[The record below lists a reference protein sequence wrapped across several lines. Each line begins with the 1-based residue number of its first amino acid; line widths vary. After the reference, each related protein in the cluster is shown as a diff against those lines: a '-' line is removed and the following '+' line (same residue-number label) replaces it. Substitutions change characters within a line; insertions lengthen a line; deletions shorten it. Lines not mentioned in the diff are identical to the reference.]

1 MIYSPYMTTPQTF
14 IFIGRSGCGKGTQAK
29 LLIEYL
35 KTKEGDRPVLYIET
49 GNKFRDLVSGTSHTS
64 RLAKVVADQSERQP
78 DFLAVWTWSN
88 SIIDNLMGDENMVLD
103 GTPRSRLE
111 AQVLDG
117 ALKFFG
123 REKVNVIYVDI
134 STEETKRRMEA
145 RGRADD
151 KRPGDMEK
159 RLAWFERDVIPA
171 IQFYEEHPDY
181 NLIRLNGEQTIETVQ
196 ADLLK
201 ALYG

>member
-1 MIYSPYMTTPQTF
+1 METPQTF

-29 LLIEYL
+29 LLMEHIKSVE
-35 KTKEGDRPVLYIET
+35 TGARERPILYIET

-64 RLAKVVADQSERQP
+64 RLAKIVADKSERQP
-78 DFLAVWTWSN
+78 DFLAIWTWSN
-88 SIIDNLMGDENMVLD
+88 AIIDNLMGDEHLILD

-123 REKVNVIYVDI
+123 REKVNVIYIEI
-134 STEETKRRMEA
+134 SAEETKRRMEA

-151 KRPGDMEK
+151 KRPGDIDK
-159 RLAWFERDVIPA
+159 RLAWFNRDVIPA

-181 NLIRLNGEQTIETVQ
+181 NLIKLNGEQSIENVQ
-196 ADLLK
+196 KDLIT
-201 ALYG
+201 ALYGQA